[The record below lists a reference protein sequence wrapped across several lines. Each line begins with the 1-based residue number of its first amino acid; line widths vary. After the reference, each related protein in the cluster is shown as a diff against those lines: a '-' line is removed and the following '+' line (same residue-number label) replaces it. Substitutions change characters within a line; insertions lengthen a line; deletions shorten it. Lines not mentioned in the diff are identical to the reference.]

1 MERSSSQSLLTNLL
15 LICCVVSVAHA
26 AFSPTCNNFGST
38 RVKVNNSL
46 LTCKA
51 IIKSQCRL
59 VDQRTN
65 KKVFQVCQ
73 LQCPQQSKCVTGG
86 QLTMWTTSPTTVQGS
101 SCEYAS
107 STAIS
112 GGATPWL
119 INYVN
124 PGMYCAVS
132 DDLYESGVTCGSCYR
147 VSYSGSGGS
156 DPGKAG
162 SAVIQVVDSGAGGS
176 KHFDCYLT
184 AHQAISGANTGVFPV
199 AYAKVNCKRSP
210 LAAVVLDGNNAYYTK
225 VLFAG
230 GVTGVKAARITI
242 GTVTTQMYKVSG
254 ATWAASLTGA
264 TNKAVSFQ
272 LTFSDGTMG
281 SISGCFGSNTW
292 PVATGTQC
300 VMPV

>member
-1 MERSSSQSLLTNLL
+1 MKLSSPPNMCTYLL
-15 LICCVVSVAHA
+15 LICCVISVAHA
-26 AFSPTCNNFGST
+26 AFSPTCNNLGST

-51 IIKSQCRL
+51 ITKTQCRL
-59 VDQRTN
+59 LDQRTN
-65 KKVFQVCQ
+65 KKVFHVCQ
-73 LQCPQQSKCVTGG
+73 LQCPQQSKCITGG
-86 QLTMWTTSPTTVQGS
+86 QLTMWTTSPSAVQGS

-107 STAIS
+107 STSTS
-112 GGATPWL
+112 GGNTPWL
-119 INYVN
+119 RSYVT

-132 DDLYESGVTCGSCYR
+132 DDLYESGVSCGSCYR

-156 DPGKAG
+156 DLGRAG
-162 SAVIQVVDSGAGGS
+162 STIVQVVDFGAGGS
-176 KHFDCYLT
+176 KHFDCYVA

-199 AYAKVNCKRSP
+199 AYAKVNCQRSP

-230 GVTGVKAARITI
+230 GVTGVQAASITV
-242 GTVTTQMYKVSG
+242 GTITTPMLRVSC

-272 LTFSDGTMG
+272 LTFSDGTTG
-281 SISGCFGSNTW
+281 SIFGCFSNAW